1 MIDSLATALV
11 IATLVG
17 AAWALVHVLRD
28 RPPNRPLY
36 GALAVIEVALL
47 VQTVAGIINFANT
60 DRPVDGPEFIA
71 YLVGILVI
79 LPIAVLWSMTERTRW
94 GTGVLIVACLA
105 LPVMIVRMQ
114 QIWELR
120 GA

>member
-1 MIDSLATALV
+1 MIDSLATALI

-17 AAWALVHVLRD
+17 AVWALVHVLRD

-60 DRPVDGPEFIA
+60 DRPVNGPEFIA

-105 LPVMIVRMQ
+105 LPVMIVRMR

>member
-1 MIDSLATALV
+1 MINGLATALI

-17 AAWALVHVLRD
+17 AVWVLVHVLRN

-36 GALAVIEVALL
+36 GALAVLELGLL
-47 VQTVAGIINFANT
+47 VQSVAGIVNFANT
-60 DRPVDGPEFIA
+60 DRPVNGPEFIA
-71 YLVGILVI
+71 YLAGILVI
-79 LPIAVLWSMTERTRW
+79 LPIAVLWSMAERTRW
-94 GTGVLIVACLA
+94 GTGVLLVACLV